1 MAITLSKPLFMR
13 KILLHNLL
21 VLVGLLYSANANAY
35 DFEKDGIL
43 YNILSVEN
51 QTAEVTYYAK
61 KWGYWN
67 WYSGDIV
74 VPASVEYN
82 NQTYSIIKIG
92 ESAFINCPDITSITL
107 PATID
112 SICENSF
119 AGCTG
124 ISSINIP
131 KNVKS
136 IKSYAFSNC
145 SSLSNI
151 TFSEGKAITCGEEV
165 MYGTKW
171 LSDQPNGVVY
181 LGNSVYQY
189 KGTMPENCT
198 INIKEGTYSICNSAF
213 INQVNLSSIKLPNSL
228 KYIGDGAFY
237 GCSGLTSINI
247 PNSTIEIGYNC
258 FAICEN
264 LEEITLPNSL
274 EKIGS
279 ECFISCKKLKAIEIP
294 NKVTTLFEKTFYNCP
309 QLKAIKLSSSLKS
322 IGNECFNYCTSL
334 TSISIPGSVEN
345 IGNCVFQN
353 CNSLTKVRFENSDKT
368 LISGYGYCYKDNYYP
383 GSSYYHSTYYGVFYD
398 CPINYVYFGR
408 NLDCRN
414 EGKELGTGLEYV
426 KNIEVGGNVT
436 QLNDIN
442 LNLKYGMEKLIIHD
456 SSTELEISGTI
467 HTIDTLYIGRDTN
480 LKFSDSNIKCA
491 RISGST
497 KHIID
502 KMFSN
507 CSALDSVAIESNIQ
521 SIGDE
526 AFNKCSNLTK
536 IKFPE
541 SLESIDNTAFAG
553 TGLID
558 VVIPNKVKSIGHS
571 AFAGDKN
578 LIHISLGEKLSSIGY
593 WAFHQ
598 TSITSVIIPKTVT
611 YIGEGAFA
619 ECKKLDK
626 VFMKTSTAEVAS
638 NAFEYGG
645 VNYRITYA
653 PNTNYSSLGGIGKT
667 IVSNLAVNIFEDGDC
682 IYLPLS
688 GTKKTCAIVDWKNH
702 AKEKNIVIPSSVKYG
717 KQTLKPVEIGINTF
731 YGCDITS
738 LKLPENITVIDDN
751 ACNSCE
757 SLKSVILDEALTSIE
772 EQAFYNCTSL
782 DTVYFGK
789 ELKTIG
795 ASAFY
800 GANRIKHINLQDAVT
815 SIGANA
821 FDGCSDLTTI
831 TLGCNVAN
839 IKDAAFANCA
849 NVTDII
855 SYNPKAPVCVKG
867 VFDSVDKFSCNV
879 YVPKNSVDIYASATE
894 WEDFFNLIEMPYEGG
909 IQTITLNVSK
919 YLWSTLILPFDAEIP
934 AGLKV
939 YDVYDTDET
948 GCVPTEVDK
957 IKANVPYLVKGI
969 MGKYKFS
976 GISKAIEETYSN
988 GLLTG
993 THVSN
998 YEAPIGSYVLQY
1010 HIGSGFAFYKV
1021 NRDGIMLPANR
1032 CYLTKDASAAKFL
1045 VPFVTEETTG
1055 INDITNDVA
1064 NTASTIY
1071 TLDGKVVNA
1080 SKQNQNGIFVVDGKK
1095 VIIK

>member
-1 MAITLSKPLFMR
+1 MTITLSKPLFMR

-112 SICENSF
+112 SICESSF

-124 ISSINIP
+124 ITSINIP
-131 KNVKS
+131 QNVKG
-136 IKSYAFSNC
+136 IGNYAFYNC

-151 TFSEGKAITCGEEV
+151 TFSEGKTVTCGEEV

-181 LGNSVYQY
+181 LGNNVYQY

-198 INIKEGTYSICNSAF
+198 INIKEGTFSICNSAF
-213 INQVNLSSIKLPNSL
+213 MNQVNLSSIKLPNSL

-368 LISGYGYCYKDNYYP
+368 LIAGYGYCYKDNYYP

-467 HTIDTLYIGRDTN
+467 KTIDTLYIGRDTN

-497 KHIID
+497 KYISD

-507 CSALDSVAIESNIQ
+507 CSTLDSVAIESNIQ
-521 SIGDE
+521 SIGEE
-526 AFNKCSNLTK
+526 AFNECSKITK

-541 SLESIDNTAFAG
+541 SLESIDNKAFYRTALA
-553 TGLID
+553 D
-558 VVIPNKVKSIGHS
+558 VIIPNKVTSIGQS
-571 AFAGDKN
+571 AFAENNN
-578 LIHISLGEKLSSIGY
+578 LINISLGEKLSSIGDG
-593 WAFHQ
+593 AFSK
-598 TSITSVIIPKTVT
+598 TSLTSVIIPKIVT
-611 YIGEGAFA
+611 SIGNYAFGG
-619 ECKKLDK
+619 CNKLDK
-626 VFMKTSTAEVAS
+626 VFMKTSTAEVVS
-638 NAFEYGG
+638 NAFGYGSD
-645 VNYRITYA
+645 VNPRITYA
-653 PNTNYSSLGGIGKT
+653 PNNNYSSLGGIGNT
-667 IVSNLAVNIFEDGDC
+667 IVSNLAVNIFEDGDY

-702 AKEKNIVIPSSVKYG
+702 AKEKNIVIPSTVKYG
-717 KQTLKPVEIGINTF
+717 RQTLKPVEIGKNTF
-731 YGCDITS
+731 YSCDITS
-738 LKLPENITVIDDN
+738 LKLSENITTIDDH
-751 ACNSCE
+751 
-757 SLKSVILDEALTSIE
+757 
-772 EQAFYNCTSL
+772 AFYECTSL
-782 DTVYFGK
+782 GK
-789 ELKTIG
+789 VDFDSNLETIG
-795 ASAFY
+795 AYAFY
-800 GANRIKHINLQDAVT
+800 GDDKISNVYLHDAVT
-815 SIGANA
+815 DIEENA
-821 FDGCSDLTTI
+821 FNGCSDLTTI

-855 SYNPKAPVCVKG
+855 SYNPDAPVCVKG

-879 YVPKNSVDIYASATE
+879 YVPKNSVDIYASAIE

-909 IQTITLNVSK
+909 TQTITLNVSK
-919 YLWSTLILPFDAEIP
+919 CLWSTLILPFDAEIP
-934 AGLKV
+934 AGLHV
-939 YDVYDTDET
+939 YDVKETDKT
-948 GCVPTEVDK
+948 GCVTTEVDK

-969 MGKYKFS
+969 MGKYVFS

-998 YEAPIGSYVLQY
+998 YEAPLGSYVLQY
-1010 HIGSGFAFYKV
+1010 HLGSGFAFYKV
-1021 NRDGIMLPANR
+1021 NRYGIMLPANR
-1032 CYLTKDASAAKFL
+1032 CYLTKNSSLAKLL
-1045 VPFVTEETTG
+1045 VPFSEEETTG
-1055 INDITNDVA
+1055 IENINVDSNNSDA
-1064 NTASTIY
+1064 KIY
-1071 TLDGKVVNA
+1071 TLDGKKIDANKV
-1080 SKQNQNGIFVVDGKK
+1080 NQNGIFVVNGKK
-1095 VIIK
+1095 QIIK